1 LTFFETL
8 IQKLNARSNHKG
20 DKGSS
25 KESGAHTRH
34 DWSQKTK
41 LLQQLS
47 ERIFAIAA
55 SKVHG
60 DLYRYGED

>member
-1 LTFFETL
+1 MPDPTTKTTKVHPEKAEL
-8 IQKLNARSNHKG
+8 ILATT
-20 DKGSS
+20 
-25 KESGAHTRH
+25 GAK
-34 DWSQKTK
+34 KTK